1 MDNNLKQKVDALI
14 TEISDISD
22 LTIKVSV
29 LNYMEQQASFMLWQL
44 DDEQRLNEMQP

>member
-14 TEISDISD
+14 TEITEISD
-22 LTIKVSV
+22 LNIKVSV

-44 DDEQRLNEMQP
+44 DDDQRLNEMQP